1 MPKAI
6 KRMYSSWFLLPCGL
20 IFFAL
25 FIFPSMLSF
34 FFSMTTWTLTD
45 WKFTGFDNLR
55 MFFRETSL
63 RIGFINTLI
72 YASSTSGLKVVFG
85 LILGAFLSTK
95 FLRSRNV
102 IRSILFFPNL
112 ISTLAVGI
120 AFRSL
125 MHPTRGLINAVL
137 ASMGISGPDW
147 LGNPSM
153 ALYSVILVDV
163 WKGVGVATV
172 IYVAGIMS
180 IPTQYYEALS
190 IDGGSTWDK
199 FVHITFPLCRPAM
212 NSVIILSFIGGLRT
226 FDLIW
231 VTTKGG
237 PGFAT
242 DLLASIIYKQYSAG
256 FYGLATLGNVIMLV
270 LICTLAFPL
279 YYAITRREVDL

>member
-1 MPKAI
+1 MPKAM

-20 IFFAL
+20 VFFTL
-25 FIFPSMLSF
+25 FILPSLLSF

-45 WKFTGFDNLR
+45 WKFTGLDNLR
-55 MFFRETSL
+55 MFFNETSL
-63 RIGFINTLI
+63 RIGFKNTLI
-72 YASSTSGLKVVFG
+72 YASLTSGLKVVFG
-85 LILGAFLSTK
+85 LILGAFLSSG

-125 MHPTRGLINAVL
+125 MHPTRGLINAAL
-137 ASMGISGPDW
+137 ASIGIAGPDW

-153 ALYSVILVDV
+153 ALFSVILVDV

-172 IYVAGIMS
+172 IYIAGIMS
-180 IPTQYYEALS
+180 IPQQYYEALS
-190 IDGGSTWDK
+190 IDGGNTWDK
-199 FVHITFPLCRPAM
+199 FLRITLPLCKPAM

-270 LICTLAFPL
+270 LICVLAFPL
-279 YYAITRREVDL
+279 YYYITRREVDL